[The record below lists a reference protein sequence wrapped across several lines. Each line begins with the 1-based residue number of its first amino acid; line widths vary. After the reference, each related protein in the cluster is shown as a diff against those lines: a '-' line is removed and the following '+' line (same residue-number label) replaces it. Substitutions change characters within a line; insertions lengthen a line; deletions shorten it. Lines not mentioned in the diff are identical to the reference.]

1 MYNFLDFKR
10 IEGVGGEG
18 GYSKGGGEEPFSKT
32 QGKGKKWF
40 GFAIFILLKH
50 QSILKYDYILFKSN
64 LNIICNY
71 LDKLP
76 KYIYNTDGL
85 INDLLTANNEVNCQ
99 TKQCLIFA
107 ALQKG

>member
-40 GFAIFILLKH
+40 GFAIFVVLKH
-50 QSILKYDYILFKSN
+50 QS
-64 LNIICNY
+64 
-71 LDKLP
+71 
-76 KYIYNTDGL
+76 
-85 INDLLTANNEVNCQ
+85 
-99 TKQCLIFA
+99 
-107 ALQKG
+107 